1 MIFVRASL
9 LILEKVGYGW
19 RDQEVTLRKEKAKG
33 SQAKRPTE
41 PLMKFRPS
49 RTELSETS
57 RNEAWETL
65 QFRSVSLK
73 EQIIY
78 APLLR
83 NHFCQKEQT
92 LWYLHSR
99 GVLICGSLSSALREE
114 LTHRRAFAFSNC
126 RSGHRANR
134 VALRYV
140 NSNRWIKHV
149 EECRLYSLWMS
160 ANMFPVR

>member
-1 MIFVRASL
+1 MHLSFDTLLKYLLYNRMTWVKINKLIQSL
-9 LILEKVGYGW
+9 LLVQKVCLDTARVGRYVNDFCSSEPLNFGESRLW
-19 RDQEVTLRKEKAKG
+19 VKG
-33 SQAKRPTE
+33 PRGHASRGKSEGKPERPTE

-49 RTELSETS
+49 RTELSEAS

-92 LWYLHSR
+92 PYN
-99 GVLICGSLSSALREE
+99 ICIA
-114 LTHRRAFAFSNC
+114 AVF
-126 RSGHRANR
+126 
-134 VALRYV
+134 
-140 NSNRWIKHV
+140 
-149 EECRLYSLWMS
+149 
-160 ANMFPVR
+160 